1 MLPQVSTGKC
11 VLDSRARQTAAN
23 TKAGGWGRE
32 ETQDVEPAIGLD
44 KLALLRDAVRSTEAR
59 HSQLLAAFIKG
70 LPEAA
75 NEVSL
80 GGCVC

>member
-1 MLPQVSTGKC
+1 M
-11 VLDSRARQTAAN
+11 
-23 TKAGGWGRE
+23 
-32 ETQDVEPAIGLD
+32 EPAIGLD

-75 NEVSL
+75 NEVSSL
-80 GGCVC
+80 GGWFWGVALACWAVLCAGSFCRCVGVCVCFC